1 MTLWRPTGPQELALT
16 VFCEDAES
24 EYLITSLIT
33 AGAPT
38 GVKRLRL
45 VQVVPASTVQT
56 LGGLIAQERMPDRSI
71 GVLDAD
77 QQASPGCLL
86 LPGEGSPERTAFQAL
101 TEAAWGNV
109 AERLAVR
116 HGDVLDA
123 VEDTMR
129 LEDAH
134 TWPARLA
141 ERLGPGVRAT
151 RVWEA
156 VADVWV
162 RDVLEPSGRDA
173 FVAEVVAA
181 LPDAAVTATSES
193 SD

>member
-1 MTLWRPTGPQELALT
+1 
-16 VFCEDAES
+16 
-24 EYLITSLIT
+24 
-33 AGAPT
+33 
-38 GVKRLRL
+38 
-45 VQVVPASTVQT
+45 
-56 LGGLIAQERMPDRSI
+56 
-71 GVLDAD
+71 
-77 QQASPGCLL
+77 
-86 LPGEGSPERTAFQAL
+86 
-101 TEAAWGNV
+101 
-109 AERLAVR
+109 
-116 HGDVLDA
+116 
-123 VEDTMR
+123 MR